1 MEEFKKEVLDD
12 FKNRLLKLNEEI
24 IKVEEKSR
32 KKGDKFNIFSI
43 LGIQR
48 KEVETHS
55 FLLYDLINPN
65 GSHYQGDLYLR
76 IFLKEILKE
85 KDDFKI
91 YNLLDNA
98 KNIKVDRE
106 TFISGKGIKN
116 GFIDFTI
123 ENNDY
128 FIAIEMKIGSLETGE
143 QLDNYRKFIDT
154 IPNKNKGKRLYY
166 LTLFGDEADKSKI
179 KEDIKNGYIR
189 ISFLQDISNFIEKS
203 IEESKNLPIIR
214 ESLIQYQATIK
225 NITNQTTKDI
235 QVKAVQIIDSP
246 ETARAAIELSK
257 SLAYAWAKREVVF
270 WKKLYT
276 KLDNYLKD
284 KKGWDISYYN
294 GFDNELSEDW
304 IVEKLN
310 KYDFRGLYIEKNN
323 CFFEILLYNGGSK
336 KHNSGRFEYHISN
349 KYKKILSFTKP
360 NAGNETYWKESK
372 YKYNFSKDTENP
384 IYDVFDDEKLNE
396 IVEFIF
402 KEAKSYLD
410 TIINSKLI

>member
-123 ENNDY
+123 EIDKY
-128 FIAIEMKIGSLETGE
+128 YIAIEMKIDSKENGN
-143 QLDNYRKFIDT
+143 QLDNYKTFLES
-154 IPNKNKGKRLYY
+154 IPNKEKRLYY

-179 KEDIKNGYIR
+179 EEDEKNGYIR

-323 CFFEILLYNGGSK
+323 CSFEIFLYNGGSK

-360 NAGNETYWKESK
+360 NAGNGTYWKESK

-384 IYDVFDDEKLNE
+384 IYDIFDNKELNN
-396 IVEFIF
+396 IVKKIF
-402 KEAKSYLD
+402 EESVGYID
-410 TIINSKLI
+410 TIIKSELV

>member
-123 ENNDY
+123 EIDKY
-128 FIAIEMKIGSLETGE
+128 YIAIEMKIDSKENGN
-143 QLDNYRKFIDT
+143 QLDNYKTFLES
-154 IPNKNKGKRLYY
+154 IPNKEKRLYY

-179 KEDIKNGYIR
+179 EEDEKNGYIR

-323 CFFEILLYNGGSK
+323 CSFEIFLYNGGSK

-384 IYDVFDDEKLNE
+384 IYDIFDNKELNN
-396 IVEFIF
+396 ILNFR
-402 KEAKSYLD
+402 
-410 TIINSKLI
+410 T